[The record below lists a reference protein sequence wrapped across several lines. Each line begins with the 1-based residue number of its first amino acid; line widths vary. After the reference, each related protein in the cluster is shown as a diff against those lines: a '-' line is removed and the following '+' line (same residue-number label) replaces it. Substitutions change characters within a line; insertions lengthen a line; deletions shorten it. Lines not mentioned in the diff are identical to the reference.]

1 MADET
6 TATLEAPAPAGAEST
21 QAAGPADE
29 AATPLET
36 AAQTADPAVAS
47 KPGESTA
54 GSAANAPD
62 SGVQVRPAEFPQ
74 AEPGLTP
81 APGGQVDILL
91 GTMMPVAA
99 SLGQVK
105 MPVRQLL
112 QLGQGSVVKLD
123 RQVGAPIDLFLRGIK
138 FATGHLVVVG
148 ENLGVRINEILPVGL
163 AQDSA
168 GGE

>member
-1 MADET
+1 MADENSA
-6 TATLEAPAPAGAEST
+6 TATQEAPASAG
-21 QAAGPADE
+21 G
-29 AATPLET
+29 ET
-36 AAQTADPAVAS
+36 APASPPVEPAASTAEPAVAS
-47 KPGESTA
+47 RPGEPTTG
-54 GSAANAPD
+54 GSAGAADLGAPG
-62 SGVQVRPAEFPQ
+62 GVEVRPAEFPQ
-74 AEPGLTP
+74 AEPALT
-81 APGGQVDILL
+81 AGPGGQVDILL

-148 ENLGVRINEILPVGL
+148 ENLGVRINEILPVD
-163 AQDSA
+163 ATQEAASM
-168 GGE
+168 E